1 MNFPIIMSLWLMRQG
16 LDDDTD
22 TDMTNASALE
32 SSEFALCCIVA
43 AAILCVASVCAWD
56 LLSDFY
62 FFLNDSMALLAAY
75 IIFLFVSVIGSIGFG
90 VCAVCELVHLYRVQ
104 TLERKVIVQRALF
117 LLSATAA
124 LVCITASNSKESNKT
139 EPDTLTF

>member
-32 SSEFALCCIVA
+32 SAAFALCCIVA
-43 AAILCVASVCAWD
+43 AAILCVASACAWD

-62 FFLNDSMALLAAY
+62 FFLRFHMALSCMAY
-75 IIFLFVSVIGSIGFG
+75 II
-90 VCAVCELVHLYRVQ
+90 
-104 TLERKVIVQRALF
+104 
-117 LLSATAA
+117 LS
-124 LVCITASNSKESNKT
+124 LCFRYWKHW
-139 EPDTLTF
+139 LRRLRGL

>member
-32 SSEFALCCIVA
+32 SAAFALCCIVA
-43 AAILCVASVCAWD
+43 AAILCVASACAWD

-75 IIFLFVSVIGSIGFG
+75 IIFLFVSVT
-90 VCAVCELVHLYRVQ
+90 HLPTVRRCSY
-104 TLERKVIVQRALF
+104 T
-117 LLSATAA
+117 
-124 LVCITASNSKESNKT
+124 N
-139 EPDTLTF
+139 

>member
-1 MNFPIIMSLWLMRQG
+1 MNFPIIMSLWLMRQR

-32 SSEFALCCIVA
+32 SAAFALCCIVA
-43 AAILCVASVCAWD
+43 AAILCVASACAWD

-75 IIFLFVSVIGSIGFG
+75 IIG
-90 VCAVCELVHLYRVQ
+90 VR
-104 TLERKVIVQRALF
+104 RKTPAFRHGDIRH
-117 LLSATAA
+117 
-124 LVCITASNSKESNKT
+124 SKLHRKCN
-139 EPDTLTF
+139 FC

>member
-1 MNFPIIMSLWLMRQG
+1 MNFPIIMFLRPMRQG

-32 SSEFALCCIVA
+32 SAAFALCCIVA
-43 AAILCVASVCAWD
+43 AAILCVASACAWD

-90 VCAVCELVHLYRVQ
+90 VCAVVN
-104 TLERKVIVQRALF
+104 
-117 LLSATAA
+117 S
-124 LVCITASNSKESNKT
+124 CIST
-139 EPDTLTF
+139 ECKPLRGR

>member
-1 MNFPIIMSLWLMRQG
+1 MRQG

-32 SSEFALCCIVA
+32 SAAFAPCCIVA
-43 AAILCVASVCAWD
+43 AAILCVASACAWD

-104 TLERKVIVQRALF
+104 TPERKVIVQRALF
-117 LLSATAA
+117 LLSAIAA
-124 LVCITASNSKESNKT
+124 LVYIA
-139 EPDTLTF
+139 